1 MKQEDMTSAVRAF
14 FNVERGRAGYE
25 VIRERII
32 LGARVDGI
40 HVLQLMSAMIIAS
53 IGLNVDSTEAVIGAM
68 LICPLMGS
76 VLAIAFAV
84 ASFDRRLLRRS
95 IASMAGQC
103 LICLVTSTLYFS
115 FSPLATETSELL
127 TNSNATIWDVLVALV
142 GGFAGALGISRRQE
156 PSTLIAG
163 VAVAT
168 ALMPPLCAVG
178 FGAATADGLQ
188 AASAL
193 YEFLVNVV
201 FIAFGAT
208 LVLVWLRVP
217 LVRETRGRDTMTR
230 HELAELEAHSHS
242 LRRRLAMAL
251 AIFAIP
257 CLYFSLQVVQQSI
270 AQNGALFETVDTYD
284 TEEVTRELRIV
295 CPGFVEYRIGVE
307 DSFNEASDTLNK
319 RVVATVRTK
328 EELDK
333 THVREVKALIHLHV
347 TDLDVVE
354 FEVGEP

>member
-1 MKQEDMTSAVRAF
+1 M
-14 FNVERGRAGYE
+14 
-25 VIRERII
+25 
-32 LGARVDGI
+32 
-40 HVLQLMSAMIIAS
+40 LQLMSAMIIAS

-76 VLAIAFAV
+76 VLAIAYAV
-84 ASFDRRLLRRS
+84 ATFDRRLLRRS

-103 LICLVTSTLYFS
+103 LICLFTSTLYFS
-115 FSPLATETSELL
+115 LSPLAMETSELL
-127 TNSNATIWDVLVALV
+127 TNSNATIWDVIIALV
-142 GGFAGALGISRRQE
+142 GGFAGALGMSRRQE

-178 FGAATADGLQ
+178 FGVATADGLQ
-188 AASAL
+188 AVSAL

-208 LVLVWLRVP
+208 IVLVWLRVP
-217 LVRETRGRDTMTR
+217 LVRETHGRDTMSAR
-230 HELAELEAHSHS
+230 ELAQLEAHSHK
-242 LRRRLAMAL
+242 LRMRLAIAL
-251 AIFAIP
+251 AVFSIP
-257 CLYFSLQVVQQSI
+257 CLYFSLRVVQQSI
-270 AQNGALFETVDTYD
+270 AQHGTVFEAVDSYH

-295 CPGFVEYRIGVE
+295 CPEFVEYRIGVE
-307 DSFNEASDTLNK
+307 DSYDEASDTLRK
-319 RVVATVRTK
+319 RVVATVRTR

-333 THVREVKALIHLHV
+333 TYEREVKALIHLHV